1 MQIINNNY
9 INYQTNIKNQ
19 IPTTQTPKDN
29 LKEQIANI
37 LKDAPQDEWGT
48 YDPNAVLSKI
58 GAYEKG
64 SKIYEALENEML
76 KGIITYEKDPNEEI
90 LSTKDSLKVNKCD
103 PAWVVSL
110 KLEVQPLF
118 KFENNSIYQR
128 AFYQN
133 NDDLKELLEFL
144 KENPIDKLS
153 LSDKKF
159 KKSFEDNDNRL
170 EMLFANEE
178 ISIEDFKKEYLKLKD
193 FYDENKLKE
202 EKEEQT
208 KEKPYEA
215 IEVKGTSTR
224 ESMEEILSK
233 LDIQNIKDERDLLA
247 ILMAY
252 KDSENLYDKRV

>member
-1 MQIINNNY
+1 MQINSINQTSINNLNS
-9 INYQTNIKNQ
+9 KANQ
-19 IPTTQTPKDN
+19 NN
-29 LKEQIANI
+29 LKEQIAKI

-58 GAYEKG
+58 GAYEKD

-76 KGIITYEKDPNEEI
+76 KGIITYGKDPNEEI
-90 LSTKDSLKVNKCD
+90 LSTKDSLTINSSD
-103 PAWVVSL
+103 PAWVVAL

-133 NDDLKELLEFL
+133 NDDSKELLEFL

-178 ISIEDFKKEYLKLKD
+178 ISIEDFKKEYLKLKAI
-193 FYDENKLKE
+193 YDENKLRE
-202 EKEEQT
+202 EKEEQA
-208 KEKPYEA
+208 KEEKSFKA
-215 IEVKGTSTR
+215 IEVKGIDVS
-224 ESMEEILSK
+224 ESMKDILSK
-233 LDIQNIKDERDLLA
+233 LDIHNIKDERDLLA
-247 ILMAY
+247 LFLAY
-252 KDSENLYDKRV
+252 KNGGNLYDKRI

>member
-1 MQIINNNY
+1 MQITNNNY

-29 LKEQIANI
+29 IKEQIANI

-48 YDPNAVLSKI
+48 YEPNSVLSKI

-64 SKIYEALENEML
+64 GKIYEVLENEML
-76 KGIITYEKDPNEEI
+76 KGIITYGKDPNEEI
-90 LSTKDSLKVNKCD
+90 LSTKDSLAIDRSD
-103 PAWVVSL
+103 PAWVVAL

-133 NDDLKELLEFL
+133 NDDSKELLEFL

-178 ISIEDFKKEYLKLKD
+178 ISIEDFKKEYLKLKA

-202 EKEEQT
+202 EQT
-208 KEKPYEA
+208 EDKKPYEA
-215 IEVKGTSTR
+215 IEVKGTSAR

-233 LDIQNIKDERDLLA
+233 IDPRKVKDERDLLA

-252 KDSENLYDKRV
+252 KYSKNLYDKRV

>member
-1 MQIINNNY
+1 
-9 INYQTNIKNQ
+9 
-19 IPTTQTPKDN
+19 
-29 LKEQIANI
+29 
-37 LKDAPQDEWGT
+37 
-48 YDPNAVLSKI
+48 
-58 GAYEKG
+58 EKG

-76 KGIITYEKDPNEEI
+76 KGIITYGKDPNEEI

-133 NDDLKELLEFL
+133 NDDSKELLEFL

-178 ISIEDFKKEYLKLKD
+178 ISIEDFKKEYLKLKA

-208 KEKPYEA
+208 KEKPFEA
-215 IEVKGTSTR
+215 IEVKGS
-224 ESMEEILSK
+224 
-233 LDIQNIKDERDLLA
+233 N
-247 ILMAY
+247 
-252 KDSENLYDKRV
+252 